1 MFPAI
6 TLTLKKTW
14 KTSGKSMKSIVRL
27 LRVKHWVKN
36 LFLFIPNFFA
46 GGLFHSRTIKTV
58 LAGVILFSLVASAIY
73 IINDL
78 RDVKKDR
85 LHPRKKFRPLASG
98 EVKQSTAIILSVVL
112 LITGMT
118 LSALITV
125 NFFYLLLLYFAINLA
140 YSFGLKN
147 IPLIDLFVVA
157 SGFLIRIYCGG
168 ILGDVPIS
176 HWLAIMIFL
185 LALFLVLAKRRDDL
199 IIHTETGNTVRT
211 ASKSYNLEFVN
222 SCLTIF
228 SAVIVVSYI
237 MYTVSP
243 EVIQRFGS
251 DMVFAT
257 SAFVI
262 AGIMRYLQITFVEQN
277 SGSPTS
283 ILYKDK
289 FILFTILGWIFSF
302 FLIIY
307 IYKL

>member
-1 MFPAI
+1 
-6 TLTLKKTW
+6 
-14 KTSGKSMKSIVRL
+14 MKSFLRL
-27 LRVKHWVKN
+27 LRVKQWVKN

-46 GGLFHSRTIKTV
+46 GGLFHTRTIKTV

-78 RDVKKDR
+78 RDIQKDK
-85 LHPRKKFRPLASG
+85 LHPKKRFRPLASG
-98 EVKQSTAIILSVVL
+98 EIKQSTAIILCIIL

-118 LSALITV
+118 LSTLITI
-125 NFFYLLLLYFAINLA
+125 NFFYLLALYFIINLA

-147 IPLIDLFVVA
+147 VPLIDLFVVA

-168 ILGDVPIS
+168 ILGDVSVS

-199 IIHTETGNTVRT
+199 LIHSQTGATVRAT
-211 ASKSYNLEFVN
+211 SKTYNLEFVN

-243 EVIQRFGS
+243 EVIHRFGS
-251 DMVFAT
+251 DIVFVT

-289 FILFTILGWIFSF
+289 FILFTILGWIFTF

>member
-1 MFPAI
+1 
-6 TLTLKKTW
+6 
-14 KTSGKSMKSIVRL
+14 MKSIIRL
-27 LRVKHWVKN
+27 LRVRDWVKN

-46 GGLFHSRTIKTV
+46 GGLFHYKTLTTIG
-58 LAGVILFSLVASAIY
+58 AGVILFSFVASSIY

-78 RDVKKDR
+78 RDIKKDR
-85 LHPRKKFRPLASG
+85 LHPKKRFRPLASG
-98 EVKQSTAIILSVVL
+98 EVKPLTAIILSVIL
-112 LITGMT
+112 LVIGMT
-118 LSALITV
+118 GAYIITV
-125 NFFYLLLLYFAINLA
+125 NFFYLLLLYYAINLA

-157 SGFLIRIYCGG
+157 SGFLIRIYSGG
-168 ILGDVPIS
+168 ILGYVPVS

-199 IIHTETGNTVRT
+199 LIHAKTGETVRL
-211 ASKSYNLEFVN
+211 ASRTYNLEFVN
-222 SCLTIF
+222 SCLTVF

-243 EVIQRFGS
+243 QVTQRFGS
-251 DMVFAT
+251 EIVFAT

-262 AGIMRYLQITFVEQN
+262 AGIMRYLQITFVEQD

-289 FILFTILGWIFSF
+289 FILFTIMGWVFSF

-307 IYKL
+307 IYKM